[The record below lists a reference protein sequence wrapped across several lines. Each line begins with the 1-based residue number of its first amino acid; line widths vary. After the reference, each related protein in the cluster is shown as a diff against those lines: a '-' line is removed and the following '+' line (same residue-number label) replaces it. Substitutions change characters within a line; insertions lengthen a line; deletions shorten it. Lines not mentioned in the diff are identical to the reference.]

1 MAFHD
6 RYGSD
11 VLSGGRTHRRPSL
24 PQIPAEPGLVVEVV
38 ETGYVGA
45 VIRVEKAPGGIAMVL
60 EDRRGRRASF
70 PLGPGYLIEG
80 RPCAIVRPEPRARH
94 AAPGGTGGAATR
106 GGAAPGRTASGSRAV
121 AGARARVARGSR
133 IWVEGKHD
141 AELVERIWGEDL
153 RIEGV
158 VVEPLGGLDDLP
170 ERIAEFGPDAEHR
183 VGVLADHMIEGTKE
197 MRLAQRVMQDRAWA
211 GNVRVIGHPYVDVWQ
226 AVRPSVIGIAG
237 WPQVPRGEDW
247 KTGVLRRIGWDHAD
261 HRDVA
266 RAWARILRSVS
277 TIADVE
283 PDLSGR
289 VEELIDFV
297 TVNRH

>member
-1 MAFHD
+1 MSFHD

-11 VLSGGRTHRRPSL
+11 VLSGGRTHARPSL
-24 PQIPAEPGLVVEVV
+24 PQVPARPGLVIEVV

-45 VIRVEKAPGGIAMVL
+45 IVRVEKAAGGFSMVL
-60 EDRRGRRASF
+60 EDRRGKRVSF
-70 PLGPGYLIEG
+70 PLGPGYLIDG
-80 RPCAIVRPEPRARH
+80 RACELTRPGPRVQSPTAG
-94 AAPGGTGGAATR
+94 GGT
-106 GGAAPGRTASGSRAV
+106 GAAPGRTASGSRRV
-121 AGARARVARGSR
+121 ADARARVARGSR

-141 AELVERIWGEDL
+141 AELVERIWGDDL

-170 ERIAEFGPDAEHR
+170 DRIAEFGPDAQHR
-183 VGVLADHMIEGTKE
+183 VGVLADHMVTGTKE
-197 MRLAQRVMQDRAWA
+197 SKLARRVMDDPAWR

-226 AVRPSVIGIAG
+226 AVRPAVVGIEA
-237 WPQVPRGEDW
+237 WPTVPRGEDW

-266 RAWARILRSVS
+266 RAWVRILRSVT

-283 PDLSGR
+283 PQLSGR

>member
-1 MAFHD
+1 MPFHD
-6 RYGSD
+6 RYGPD
-11 VLSGGRTHRRPSL
+11 VLSGGRTHQRPSL
-24 PQIPAEPGLVVEVV
+24 PQIPADRGLVVEVV

-45 VIRVEKAPGGIAMVL
+45 VVRVEKAPGGIAMVL

-70 PLGPGYLIEG
+70 PLGPGYLVDG
-80 RPCAIVRPEPRARH
+80 RPCAIVRPAPRSRQ
-94 AAPGGTGGAATR
+94 PVSRNGSAATQR
-106 GGAAPGRTASGSRAV
+106 GPVTGRTASGSRAV
-121 AGARARVARGSR
+121 AGVRARVARGSR

-170 ERIAEFGPDAEHR
+170 EKIAEFGPDAEHR
-183 VGVLADHMIEGTKE
+183 VGVLADHMIQGTKE

-211 GNVRVIGHPYVDVWQ
+211 GNVRVIGHPFVDVWQ
-226 AVRPSVIGIAG
+226 AVRPSVVGIAG
-237 WPQVPRGEDW
+237 WPEVPRGEDW

-266 RAWARILRSVS
+266 RAWVRILRSVS

-283 PDLSGR
+283 PALSGR